1 MTGRKVPEWIGKTP
15 DTKIPTRVILRV
27 LEAYGGKC
35 AETGVKIGPLGG
47 WQMDHII
54 ALANGGENRETN
66 LQPLITI
73 AHKEKTAGDVA
84 QKSKDRRVKSKHLS
98 IHKPKSI
105 MPGSK
110 ASKWKRKVDG
120 TVVLRES

>member
-15 DTKIPTRVILRV
+15 DTKIPPRVILRV

-35 AETGVKIGPLGG
+35 ADTCVKIRAGGG

-66 LQPLITI
+66 LQPLITK
-73 AHKEKTAGDVA
+73 AHKEKTADDVA
-84 QKSKDRRVKSKHLS
+84 MKAKDRRIKSKHMS

-120 TVVLRES
+120 TVVPR